1 MYSMFKSNKKNKPRN
16 GILMR
21 LFTFILLSIIIPIA
35 IRIIKKKL
43 IEHKHL
49 LCYKCQR
56 KLEKIKENEY
66 YCKNCKII
74 IIDNNSS

>member
-1 MYSMFKSNKKNKPRN
+1 MNKANRHYKSGN
-16 GILMR
+16 GIIMR
-21 LFTFILLSIIIPIA
+21 LFTFVLLSIVVPLA

-43 IEHKHL
+43 IENNKNL

-56 KLEKIKENEY
+56 KLEKINKNEF

-74 IIDNNSS
+74 RIDNNNT